1 MAEKKLSAPAPTPDT
16 LFRDVSIVVGIAL
29 FIYVGNNITPL
40 TADTISSGEAPSA
53 ILSFLLGYVPF
64 ETMQNFIFSLKSAL
78 AVLGVLFLAG
88 SFWATLKIWEVHHVI
103 HEKYSPIHLDE
114 TLAREKL
121 SQWQVVLDHVNSE
134 SPAEWKIAILEA
146 DDILDQILED
156 LGFTGE
162 TVAEKLKSMSRTKI
176 ASYDD
181 LWEAHKVRNEIAHGG
196 AIEMD
201 LSKKMARDTIAK
213 FGNAFKEL
221 GYL

>member
-1 MAEKKLSAPAPTPDT
+1 MAEKGPPPAPDT
-16 LFRDVSIVVGIAL
+16 IVRDVAIVLGIAL
-29 FIYVGNNITPL
+29 FIYIGNNITPL

-53 ILSFLLGYVPF
+53 ILSFILGKVPL
-64 ETMQNFIFSLKSAL
+64 ETVQDFFFSLRSTF
-78 AVLGVLFLAG
+78 AVLGVIFLAG
-88 SFWATLKIWEVHHVI
+88 AFWATLKIWEVHHIV
-103 HEKYSPIHLDE
+103 HEKFAPIHLDE
-114 TLAREKL
+114 MAAKEKL

-146 DDILDQILED
+146 DDILDEILED
-156 LGFTGE
+156 QGYVGE
-162 TVAEKLKSMSRTKI
+162 TVAEKLKTMSRTKI

-181 LWEAHKVRNEIAHGG
+181 IWQAHKVRNEIAHGG

-201 LSKKMARDTIAK
+201 LSKKMARDTIAR

>member
-1 MAEKKLSAPAPTPDT
+1 MAEKAPSPAPAPDT
-16 LFRDVSIVVGIAL
+16 IVRDVAIVLGIAL

-53 ILSFLLGYVPF
+53 IVSFLLDKVPL
-64 ETMQNFIFSLKSAL
+64 ETIQDFFLSLRSTF
-78 AVLGVLFLAG
+78 AVLGVIFLAG
-88 SFWATLKIWEVHHVI
+88 AFWATLKIWEIHHIV
-103 HEKYSPIHLDE
+103 HEKYAPIHLDE
-114 TLAREKL
+114 MAAKEKL

-146 DDILDQILED
+146 DDILDEILED
-156 LGFTGE
+156 QGYVGE
-162 TVAEKLKSMSRTKI
+162 TVAEKLKTMSRTKI

-181 LWEAHKVRNEIAHGG
+181 VWEAHKVRNEIAHGG

>member
-1 MAEKKLSAPAPTPDT
+1 MAEKFPSPSPAPDT
-16 LFRDVSIVVGIAL
+16 AVRDISIILGIAL
-29 FIYVGNNITPL
+29 FIYVSNNITPI

-53 ILSFLLGYVPF
+53 IMAFLLSMVPL
-64 ETMQNFIFSLKSAL
+64 ETIQNFIFSLQSIFV
-78 AVLGVLFLAG
+78 VLGVVFLAG
-88 SFWATLKIWEVHHVI
+88 AFWATLKIWEIHHIV
-103 HEKYSPIHLDE
+103 HEKYAPIHLE
-114 TLAREKL
+114 EMAAKEKL

-146 DDILDQILED
+146 DDILDEILED
-156 LGFTGE
+156 QGYEGD

-181 LWEAHKVRNEIAHGG
+181 IWEAHKVRNEIAHGG
-196 AIEMD
+196 SIEMD

>member
-1 MAEKKLSAPAPTPDT
+1 MAEKDPAPSPDT
-16 LFRDVSIVVGIAL
+16 AIRDGAIFLGIAL
-29 FIYVGNNITPL
+29 VLYISTNITPI
-40 TADTISSGEAPSA
+40 TVDTVVSGEAPSRLLDLFGFDA
-53 ILSFLLGYVPF
+53 KLSAV
-64 ETMQNFIFSLKSAL
+64 QSFIVSLQSAL
-78 AVLGVLFLAG
+78 AVLGILFLAG
-88 SFWATLKIWEVHHVI
+88 AFWATLKIWEVHHII
-103 HEKYSPIHLDE
+103 HEKYAPIHLDE
-114 TLAREKL
+114 MAAKEKL

-146 DDILDQILED
+146 DDILDEILED
-156 LGFTGE
+156 QGYVGE
-162 TVAEKLKSMSRTKI
+162 TVAEKLKTMRRTKI

-181 LWEAHKVRNEIAHGG
+181 IWEAHKVRNEIAHGG

>member
-1 MAEKKLSAPAPTPDT
+1 MAEKAPPPSPDT
-16 LFRDVSIVVGIAL
+16 AIRDGVIFLGIVFVIYISI
-29 FIYVGNNITPL
+29 NITP
-40 TADTISSGEAPSA
+40 ISVGTVASGEAPSA
-53 ILSFLLGYVPF
+53 IVSFLLSKVPL
-64 ETMQNFIFSLKSAL
+64 EVIQNFLQSLQGPL
-78 AVLGVLFLAG
+78 AVIGVVFLAG
-88 SFWATLKIWEVHHVI
+88 AFWATLKIWEIHHIV
-103 HEKYSPIHLDE
+103 HEKYGPIHLE
-114 TLAREKL
+114 EMAAKEKL

-146 DDILDQILED
+146 DDILDEILED
-156 LGFTGE
+156 QGYVGE
-162 TVAEKLKSMSRTKI
+162 TVAEKLKTMSRTKI

-181 LWEAHKVRNEIAHGG
+181 IWEAHKVRNEIAHGG

>member
-1 MAEKKLSAPAPTPDT
+1 MAEKAPSPAPAPDT
-16 LFRDVSIVVGIAL
+16 IVRDVAIVLGIAL
-29 FIYVGNNITPL
+29 FIYVGNNIIPI
-40 TADTISSGEAPSA
+40 TADTISSGEAPSVLLSY
-53 ILSFLLGYVPF
+53 ILSFVPLETIQALL
-64 ETMQNFIFSLKSAL
+64 FSLESTL
-78 AVLGVLFLAG
+78 VVLGVVFLAG
-88 SFWATLKIWEVHHVI
+88 AFWATLKIWEVHHVI
-103 HEKYSPIHLDE
+103 HEKYAPIHLE
-114 TLAREKL
+114 EMAAKEKL

-146 DDILDQILED
+146 DDILDEILED
-156 LGFTGE
+156 QGYVGE
-162 TVAEKLKSMSRTKI
+162 TVAEKLKTMSRTKI

-181 LWEAHKVRNEIAHGG
+181 VWEAHKVRNEIAHGG